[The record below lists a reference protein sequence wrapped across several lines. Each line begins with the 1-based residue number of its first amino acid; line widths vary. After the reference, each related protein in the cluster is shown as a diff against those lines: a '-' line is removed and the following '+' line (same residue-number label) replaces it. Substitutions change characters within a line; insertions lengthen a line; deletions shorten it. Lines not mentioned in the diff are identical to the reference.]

1 MDERRI
7 KKLGKE
13 FIILLT
19 KQLKKTIAILAI
31 LLSFTACKKD
41 VNSNILPVSSFI
53 DPIEIP
59 RIEFGFNLNDFNV
72 VQDTVRS
79 GDSFG
84 QLLFNN
90 NLSYS
95 EIANITATVKDS
107 FDVRKLNIKK
117 PYTIL
122 KSEDSL
128 NKPEVFIY
136 QPNRID
142 YIVVDF
148 RDSIPSAE
156 RKSKPVTIVES
167 TASGVITSSLSETIE
182 EQGLSYNIANDLSSI
197 YAWTIDF
204 FKLQKGDKFKI
215 IYDEKFIDDTTYV
228 GIDRIKSAY
237 FEHNNR
243 PFYAF
248 EFVADTIND
257 IPDYFDEEGKTLRKA
272 FLKAPLKFSRISSRF
287 SPRRFHPVQ
296 KRWKAHKGTDYAA
309 LRGTPILS
317 TANGKITNSGYTRG
331 NGNYVKVRHN
341 STYSTQ
347 YLHMSK
353 RAVKVGDFVK
363 QGEVIGYVG
372 STGLATGPHVCY
384 RFWKNGRQVDPY
396 RQKLPEAKP
405 MDKKLIP
412 IYLESIQDIKK
423 DLDQVAFKTTN

>member
-1 MDERRI
+1 M
-7 KKLGKE
+7 GKE

-19 KQLKKTIAILAI
+19 KQVKKTIAILAI
-31 LLSFTACKKD
+31 LLSLTACKKD
-41 VNSNILPVSSFI
+41 INPNVMPVSSFV

-95 EIANITATVKDS
+95 EIANITKTVKDS
-107 FDVRKLNIKK
+107 FDVRKLNINK
-117 PYTIL
+117 PFTIL

-136 QPNRID
+136 QPNKID

-148 RDSIPSAE
+148 RDSIPTAQ
-156 RKSKPVTIVES
+156 RKSKPITIVEN
-167 TASGVITSSLSETIE
+167 TASGVISSSLSETIE
-182 EQGLSYNIANDLSSI
+182 DQGLSYNIANDLSSI

-215 IYDEKFIDDTTYV
+215 IYNEKFIDDTTYV
-228 GIDRIKSAY
+228 GVERIKAAY

-317 TANGKITNSGYTRG
+317 TANGKVVKSGYTRG

-396 RQKLPEAKP
+396 KQKLPEAKP

-412 IYLESIQDIKK
+412 IYLESIQNIKN
-423 DLDQVAFKTTN
+423 DLDLVSYKSTN

>member
-1 MDERRI
+1 M
-7 KKLGKE
+7 
-13 FIILLT
+13 
-19 KQLKKTIAILAI
+19 
-31 LLSFTACKKD
+31 
-41 VNSNILPVSSFI
+41 LPVSSFVE
-53 DPIEIP
+53 PIEIP

-72 VQDTVRS
+72 VQDTVRN

-95 EIANITATVKDS
+95 EIANITETVKDS

-128 NKPEVFIY
+128 NKPQVFIY

-142 YIVVDF
+142 YIIVDF
-148 RDSIPSAE
+148 RDSIPTAV
-156 RKSKPVTIVES
+156 RKSKPVTIIEN
-167 TASGVITSSLSETIE
+167 TASGVITSSLSETIDA
-182 EQGLSYNIANDLSSI
+182 QGLSYNIANDLSGI

-215 IYDEKFIDDTTYV
+215 VYDEKFIDDTTYV
-228 GIDRIKSAY
+228 GIDRIKAAY

-243 PFYAF
+243 PFYSF
-248 EFVADTIND
+248 EFVADTINN

-317 TANGKITNSGYTRG
+317 TANGKITKSGYTRG

-396 RQKLPEAKP
+396 KQKLPEAKP
-405 MDKKLIP
+405 MDKNLVP

-423 DLDQVAFKTTN
+423 NLDQVPFNTIN

>member
-1 MDERRI
+1 M
-7 KKLGKE
+7 GKE
-13 FIILLT
+13 FIKPLT
-19 KQLKKTIAILAI
+19 GQLKRNLAILAI
-31 LLSFTACKKD
+31 LLSFAACKR
-41 VNSNILPVSSFI
+41 NINPVSVPVSSFV

-72 VQDTVRS
+72 VQDTIKN

-95 EIANITATVKDS
+95 EIANITAAVKDS
-107 FDVRKLNIKK
+107 FDVRKLNVDK

-122 KSEDSL
+122 KSEDSVS
-128 NKPEVFIY
+128 KPEVFIY
-136 QPNRID
+136 QKNKID
-142 YIVVDF
+142 YVIVDF
-148 RDSIPSAE
+148 RDSIPKAQL
-156 RKSKPVTIVES
+156 KSKPVTIVEN
-167 TASGVITSSLSETIE
+167 TASGVITSSLSETID

-215 IYDEKFIDDTTYV
+215 VYDEKFIDDTTYV
-228 GIDRIKSAY
+228 GVDRIKSAY
-237 FEHNNR
+237 FVHNNR

-248 EFVADTIND
+248 EFVADTINN

-272 FLKAPLKFSRISSRF
+272 FLKAPLKYSRISSRF

-296 KRWKAHKGTDYAA
+296 RRWKAHKGTDYAA
-309 LRGTPILS
+309 QRGTDILS
-317 TANGKITNSGYTRG
+317 TANGKVVKSGYTRG

-363 QGEVIGYVG
+363 QGETIGYVG

-396 RQKLPEAKP
+396 KQKLPEAKP

-412 IYLESIQDIKK
+412 IYLESIQDIKRN
-423 DLDQVAFKTTN
+423 LDQIPFNTTN

>member
-1 MDERRI
+1 MGERLI
-7 KKLGKE
+7 ITKKLKH
-13 FIILLT
+13 F
-19 KQLKKTIAILAI
+19 IAILTI

-41 VNSNILPVSSFI
+41 INPNILPVSSFV

-59 RIEFGFNLNDFNV
+59 RIEFGFNLNDFDV
-72 VQDTVRS
+72 IQDTIRN

-90 NLSYS
+90 NLGYS
-95 EIANITATVKDS
+95 EIANITAAVKDS
-107 FDVRKLNIKK
+107 FDVRKLNINN

-128 NKPEVFIY
+128 NKPQIFIY

-148 RDSIPSAE
+148 KDSIPIAQ
-156 RKSKPVTIVES
+156 RKSKPVTIIEN
-167 TASGVITSSLSETIE
+167 TASGVISSSLSETIDS
-182 EQGLSYNIANDLSSI
+182 QGLSYNIANDLSSI
-197 YAWTIDF
+197 YAWAIDF

-215 IYDEKFIDDTTYV
+215 IYDDKFIDDTTYV
-228 GIDRIKSAY
+228 GVDRIKAAY
-237 FEHNNR
+237 FQHSKKS
-243 PFYAF
+243 FYAF
-248 EFVADTIND
+248 EFVADTITNV
-257 IPDYFDEEGKTLRKA
+257 PDYFDEEGKTLRKA

-296 KRWKAHKGTDYAA
+296 RMWKAHNGTDYAA

-317 TANGKITNSGYTRG
+317 TANGTITKSSYTKG
-331 NGNYVKVRHN
+331 NGKYVKIRHN

-353 RAVKVGDFVK
+353 RAVKVGDYVK

-405 MDKKLIP
+405 MNKKLIP
-412 IYLESIQDIKK
+412 TYLASIKDIKK
-423 DLDQVAFKTTN
+423 NLDQIPFNTTNK

>member
-1 MDERRI
+1 M
-7 KKLGKE
+7 
-13 FIILLT
+13 
-19 KQLKKTIAILAI
+19 KKTIVILSI
-31 LLSFTACKKD
+31 LLSFTACKRE
-41 VNSNILPVSSFI
+41 VNPIKLPVSSFI

-72 VQDTVRS
+72 VQDTIRN

-90 NLSYS
+90 SLSYS
-95 EIANITATVKDS
+95 EIANITAAVKDT
-107 FDVRKLNIKK
+107 FDVRKLNINK
-117 PYTIL
+117 PYLIL

-128 NKPEVFIY
+128 NKPKVFIY
-136 QPNRID
+136 QPNKID

-148 RDSIPSAE
+148 RDSIPTAI
-156 RKSKPVTIVES
+156 RKSKRVTIIEN
-167 TASGVITSSLSETIE
+167 TASGVINSSLSETIDD
-182 EQGLSYNIANDLSSI
+182 QGLSYNIANDLSSI

-215 IYDEKFIDDTTYV
+215 IYNEKFIDDTTFV
-228 GIDRIKSAY
+228 GIDRIKAAY

-248 EFVADTIND
+248 EFTADTIND

-317 TANGKITNSGYTRG
+317 TANGKVVKSGYTRG

-353 RAVKVGDFVK
+353 RAAKVGDFVK

-405 MDKKLIP
+405 MDKNMKP
-412 IYLESIQDIKK
+412 IYLEFIQDLKK
-423 DLDQVAFKTTN
+423 NIDRVPFSTIN

>member
-1 MDERRI
+1 
-7 KKLGKE
+7 LGKE
-13 FIILLT
+13 LIKYLT
-19 KQLKKTIAILAI
+19 KKLKPFTAILAI
-31 LLSFTACKKD
+31 ILSFTACKKD
-41 VNSNILPVSSFI
+41 THSSALPVKSFV

-72 VQDTVRS
+72 VQDTIRK

-95 EIANITATVKDS
+95 EIANITASVKDS
-107 FDVRKLNIKK
+107 FDARKLDLN

-122 KSEDSL
+122 KSKDSL
-128 NKPEVFIY
+128 NKPQVFIY

-142 YIVVDF
+142 YVVVDF
-148 RDSIPSAE
+148 RDTIVAQ
-156 RKSKPVTIVES
+156 RKSKPVTIIENS
-167 TASGVITSSLSETIE
+167 ASGVINSTLSETIE

-204 FKLQKGDKFKI
+204 FKLQKGDRFKI
-215 IYDEKFIDDTTYV
+215 IYTEKYIEDTTYV
-228 GIDRIKSAY
+228 GIDQIKSAY

-248 EFVADTIND
+248 QFVADTINS
-257 IPDYFDEEGKTLRKA
+257 IPDYYDEEAKTLRKA
-272 FLKAPLKFSRISSRF
+272 FLKAPLKFSTRISSRYTR
-287 SPRRFHPVQ
+287 RRFHPVQ
-296 KRWKAHKGTDYAA
+296 RRWKAHKGTDYAA
-309 LRGTPILS
+309 QRGTPIIS
-317 TANGKITNSGYTRG
+317 TANGTVTKSGYTRG
-331 NGNYVKVRHN
+331 NGNYVKIRHN
-341 STYSTQ
+341 ATYSTQ

-353 RAVKVGDFVK
+353 RKAKVGDFVK

-396 RQKLPEAKP
+396 KQKLPEAKP
-405 MDKKLIP
+405 MDKNMVP
-412 IYLESIQDIKK
+412 VYLDFIKNPK
-423 DLDQVAFKTTN
+423 IEIDNISFSEPNL

>member
-1 MDERRI
+1 M
-7 KKLGKE
+7 GKE

-19 KQLKKTIAILAI
+19 KQVKKTIAILAI
-31 LLSFTACKKD
+31 LLSLTACKKD
-41 VNSNILPVSSFI
+41 INPNVMPVSSFV

-95 EIANITATVKDS
+95 EIANITKTVKDS
-107 FDVRKLNIKK
+107 FDVRKLNINK
-117 PYTIL
+117 PFTIL

-136 QPNRID
+136 QPNKID

-148 RDSIPSAE
+148 RDSIPTAQ
-156 RKSKPVTIVES
+156 RKSKPVTIVEN
-167 TASGVITSSLSETIE
+167 TASGVISSSLSETIE
-182 EQGLSYNIANDLSSI
+182 DQGLSYNIANDLSSI

-215 IYDEKFIDDTTYV
+215 IYNEKFIDDTTYV
-228 GIDRIKSAY
+228 GVERIKAAY

-317 TANGKITNSGYTRG
+317 TANGKVVKSGYTRG

-396 RQKLPEAKP
+396 KQKLPEAKP

-412 IYLESIQDIKK
+412 IYLESIQNIKN
-423 DLDQVAFKTTN
+423 DLDLVSYKSTN

>member
-1 MDERRI
+1 M
-7 KKLGKE
+7 GKE

-19 KQLKKTIAILAI
+19 KQVKKTIAILAI
-31 LLSFTACKKD
+31 HLSLTACKKD
-41 VNSNILPVSSFI
+41 INPNVMPVSSFV

-95 EIANITATVKDS
+95 EIANITKTVKDS
-107 FDVRKLNIKK
+107 FDVRKLNINK
-117 PYTIL
+117 PFTIL

-136 QPNRID
+136 QPNKID

-148 RDSIPSAE
+148 RDSIPTAQ
-156 RKSKPVTIVES
+156 RKSKPVTIVEN
-167 TASGVITSSLSETIE
+167 TASGVISSSLSETIE
-182 EQGLSYNIANDLSSI
+182 DQGLSYNIANDLSSI

-215 IYDEKFIDDTTYV
+215 IYNEKFIDDTTYV
-228 GIDRIKSAY
+228 GVERIKAAY

-317 TANGKITNSGYTRG
+317 TANGKVVKSGYTRG

-396 RQKLPEAKP
+396 KQKLPEAKP

-412 IYLESIQDIKK
+412 IYLESIQNIKN
-423 DLDQVAFKTTN
+423 DLDLVSYKSTN

>member
-1 MDERRI
+1 M
-7 KKLGKE
+7 GKE
-13 FIILLT
+13 SIIPLT
-19 KQLKKTIAILAI
+19 KKLKKTIAILAI
-31 LLSFTACKKD
+31 LLSFTACKKE
-41 VNSNILPVSSFI
+41 VNPLELSVRSFV

-72 VQDTVRS
+72 VKDTIRN

-84 QLLFNN
+84 QLLFKNS
-90 NLSYS
+90 LSYS
-95 EIANITATVKDS
+95 EIAKITETVKDS
-107 FDVRKLNIKK
+107 FDVRKLNINK

-128 NKPEVFIY
+128 NKPQIFIY
-136 QPNRID
+136 QPNKID

-148 RDSIPSAE
+148 RDSIPAAQ
-156 RKSKPVTIVES
+156 RKSKPVTIIEN
-167 TASGVITSSLSETIE
+167 TASGVITRSLSETIDD
-182 EQGLSYNIANDLSSI
+182 QGLSYNIANDLSSI

-215 IYDEKFIDDTTYV
+215 VYTEKFIDDTIYAGV
-228 GIDRIKSAY
+228 DQIKAAY

-248 EFVADTIND
+248 QFEADTINK

-287 SPRRFHPVQ
+287 SPKRFHPVQ

-317 TANGKITNSGYTRG
+317 TANGRVVKSGYTKG

-372 STGLATGPHVCY
+372 STGLASGPHVCY

-412 IYLESIQDIKK
+412 TYIESIQDIKK
-423 DLDQVAFKTTN
+423 NLDYISFSTAN

>member
-1 MDERRI
+1 M
-7 KKLGKE
+7 GKE
-13 FIILLT
+13 LIKPLT
-19 KQLKKTIAILAI
+19 RQLKRTIAILAI
-31 LLSFTACKKD
+31 LLCFTACKKD
-41 VNSNILPVSSFI
+41 VNPNILPVSSFV

-59 RIEFGFNLNDFNV
+59 RVEFGFNLNDFKV
-72 VQDTVRS
+72 VQDTIRS

-90 NLSYS
+90 SLSYS

-107 FDVRKLNIKK
+107 FDVRKLNINKQF
-117 PYTIL
+117 TIL

-128 NKPEVFIY
+128 NKPQIFIY
-136 QPNRID
+136 QPNKID

-148 RDSIPSAE
+148 RDSIPVAQ
-156 RKSKPVTIVES
+156 RKSKLVTIIEN

-215 IYDEKFIDDTTYV
+215 VYNEKFIDDTTYV
-228 GIDRIKSAY
+228 GIERIKSAY

-317 TANGKITNSGYTRG
+317 TANGKIIKSGYARG

-412 IYLESIQDIKK
+412 IYLESIQDIKRN
-423 DLDQVAFKTTN
+423 LDQVSFKTTN